1 MVCSWCKW
9 RLKHC
14 SSLKIVQLPI
24 IWHWFSVHVL
34 QLLNTFLARKLEILA
49 YDIKICNWTWVWKHF
64 SKSSVCSILGS
75 SSLVLYENV
84 SFEPSAGVMCTT
96 APSAS
101 FFWSHFWTTG
111 ESVACCG
118 STHLWICPPSLW
130 INYHIMQ
137 FGILHDSWLTNCKI
151 FAILKISNPQFYHS
165 VQSLHTY
172 T

>member
-75 SSLVLYENV
+75 SSLVLYAWECFIWAISRCNV
-84 SFEPSAGVMCTT
+84 HHGSISIIFLKPFLNYRRVCGLLWQHTSLNLPSQFMNKLSHHAVWN
-96 APSAS
+96 SAW
-101 FFWSHFWTTG
+101 FL
-111 ESVACCG
+111 VNK
-118 STHLWICPPSLW
+118 L
-130 INYHIMQ
+130 
-137 FGILHDSWLTNCKI
+137 
-151 FAILKISNPQFYHS
+151 
-165 VQSLHTY
+165 
-172 T
+172 